1 MKNKTILSLVIMGI
15 FLASGLVS
23 SEALAASNRWSN
35 FQGQGKGFLNNLEN
49 KAKILGMTI
58 EQLKAE
64 FASGKTME
72 TILKAKNMTFEQFQ
86 AQMKQLKTNKGQ
98 TTCNAKGSCS
108 CALGGTST
116 CTTGCQKANKTC
128 GCKK

>member
-1 MKNKTILSLVIMGI
+1 
-15 FLASGLVS
+15 
-23 SEALAASNRWSN
+23 
-35 FQGQGKGFLNNLEN
+35 
-49 KAKILGMTI
+49 MTI

-64 FASGKTME
+64 FTSGKTME
-72 TILKAKNMTFEQFQ
+72 TILKAKNMTFEQLQ

-98 TTCNAKGSCS
+98 TTCKAKGSCS